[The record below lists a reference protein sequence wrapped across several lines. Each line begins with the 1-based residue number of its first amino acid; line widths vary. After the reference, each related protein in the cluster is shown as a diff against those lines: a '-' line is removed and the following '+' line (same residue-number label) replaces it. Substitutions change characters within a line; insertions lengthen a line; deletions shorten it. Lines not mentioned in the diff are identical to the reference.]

1 MIELEYFE
9 KVDIRVGTIIEA
21 SINKGARKPAY
32 KLTIDF
38 GSDIGLKKSSAQIT
52 NLYTPK
58 DLIGKKIVAVI
69 NFKPIRISE
78 VKSEVRL
85 LGADTTGGV
94 CLLTFDKEVQNG
106 MRIY

>member
-1 MIELEYFE
+1 MIKIEDFE
-9 KVDIRVGTIIEA
+9 KVDMRVGTIISA
-21 SINKGARKPAY
+21 SVNKGARKPAY

-38 GSDIGLKKSSAQIT
+38 GDLIGVKTSSAQIT
-52 NLYTPK
+52 GLYKPE

-69 NFKPIRISE
+69 KISE

-85 LGADTTGGV
+85 LGADTSGGV